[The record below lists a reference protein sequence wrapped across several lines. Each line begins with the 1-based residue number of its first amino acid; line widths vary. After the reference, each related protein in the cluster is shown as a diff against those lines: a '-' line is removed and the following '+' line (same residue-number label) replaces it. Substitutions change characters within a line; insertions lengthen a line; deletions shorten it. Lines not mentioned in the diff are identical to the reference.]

1 MVILTRKNISSLPIV
16 CSNIA
21 TALQTLFFWSFMEAL
36 SLPKSWNVDRILDDL
51 DQHGFTVID
60 HAYPADY
67 VQQLIKEC
75 TENLNRFRDAAIQNG
90 VISKIRSDHILWIN
104 KDLEIAQHHIHT
116 LQQLSQ
122 IFNAA
127 FYMGIKEVEAH
138 FACYNAG
145 EFYALHRDN
154 PQGKNGRMISTVYYL
169 HDEWQDDWGGKLH
182 LLDKNNVWHILE
194 PKPNRIA
201 LFQSDLLH
209 EVLEA
214 KHQRLS
220 ITAWLRSDSH
230 IL

>member
-1 MVILTRKNISSLPIV
+1 
-16 CSNIA
+16 
-21 TALQTLFFWSFMEAL
+21 MEAVL
-36 SLPKSWNVDRILDDL
+36 LPKSWNVDQILDDL
-51 DQHGFTVID
+51 DQHGFAIID
-60 HAYPADY
+60 DAYSDDY
-67 VQQLIKEC
+67 VHQLIEEC
-75 TENLNRFRDAAIQNG
+75 TSNLNRFREAAIQNG
-90 VISKIRSDHILWIN
+90 VISKIRSDHILWLNPELVISH
-104 KDLEIAQHHIHT
+104 QHVQA
-116 LQQLSQ
+116 LYSLGQEL
-122 IFNAA
+122 NRA
-127 FYMGIKEVEAH
+127 FYLGIRDVEAH

-169 HDEWQDDWGGKLH
+169 HEDWQDDWGGELH
-182 LLDKNNVWHILE
+182 LQDKNDIWHVLQ

-220 ITAWLRSDSH
+220 ITAWLRSDST

>member
-1 MVILTRKNISSLPIV
+1 
-16 CSNIA
+16 
-21 TALQTLFFWSFMEAL
+21 MEAVL
-36 SLPKSWNVDRILDDL
+36 LPKSWSVDQILDDL
-51 DQHGFTVID
+51 DQHGFAIID
-60 HAYPADY
+60 DAYSDDY
-67 VQQLIKEC
+67 VHQLIEEC
-75 TENLNRFRDAAIQNG
+75 TSNLNRFREAAIQNG
-90 VISKIRSDHILWIN
+90 VISKIRSDHILWLNPELVISN
-104 KDLEIAQHHIHT
+104 QHVQA
-116 LQQLSQ
+116 LYSLGQEL
-122 IFNAA
+122 NRA
-127 FYMGIKEVEAH
+127 FYLGIRDVEAH

-169 HDEWQDDWGGKLH
+169 HEDWQDDWGGELH
-182 LLDKNNVWHILE
+182 LQDKNDIWHVLQ

-220 ITAWLRSDSH
+220 ITGWLRSDST

>member
-1 MVILTRKNISSLPIV
+1 
-16 CSNIA
+16 
-21 TALQTLFFWSFMEAL
+21 MEAVL
-36 SLPKSWNVDRILDDL
+36 LPKSWSVDQILDDL
-51 DQHGFTVID
+51 DQHGFAIID
-60 HAYPADY
+60 DAYSDDY
-67 VQQLIKEC
+67 VHQLIEEC
-75 TENLNRFRDAAIQNG
+75 TSNLNRFREAAIQNG
-90 VISKIRSDHILWIN
+90 VISKIRSDHILWLNPELVISN
-104 KDLEIAQHHIHT
+104 HHVQA
-116 LQQLSQ
+116 LYSLGQEL
-122 IFNAA
+122 NRA
-127 FYMGIKEVEAH
+127 FYLGIRDVEAH

-169 HDEWQDDWGGKLH
+169 HEDWQDDWGGELH
-182 LLDKNNVWHILE
+182 LQDKNDIWHVLH

-220 ITAWLRSDSH
+220 ITGWLRSDST